1 MSVPIPH
8 PIPEPLARLI
18 AERFRVLAD
27 PTRLR
32 LLDELREGPRTVKEL
47 TEVLGSTSQQNV
59 SKHLGV
65 LHQHGMVGRDREGTS
80 SRYSISDPDVFALC
94 ELVCGGL
101 QLRHEAFRQALSAS
115 G

>member
-1 MSVPIPH
+1 MDVPH
-8 PIPEPLARLI
+8 PIPEPLAVLI

-32 LLDELREGPRTVKEL
+32 LLDELRGGARSVKEL
-47 TEVLGSTSQQNV
+47 TEALGSTSQQNV

-65 LHQHGMVGRDREGTS
+65 LHQHAMVVRQRDGTS
-80 SRYSISDPDVFALC
+80 ARYSVSDPDVFALC

-101 QLRHEAFRQALSAS
+101 EQRHSAFRLALGSAAR
-115 G
+115 